1 MYNKYYIIQY
11 KEDIMSSVKELN
23 LDTTQL
29 QLFKFKLEYSRLN
42 ILSDDIYQKI
52 LTYIF
57 TPKVHL
63 SRWNSITHTWN
74 IDLFIS
80 RCYLCKRSAKTV
92 ALSHTCGCGGFSIY
106 ISDYTHM
113 VCTNELICWD
123 CAH

>member
-1 MYNKYYIIQY
+1 
-11 KEDIMSSVKELN
+11 MSSVKDQT

-29 QLFKFKLEYSRLN
+29 QLFKFKPEYSRLD

-74 IDLFIS
+74 TNLFIN
-80 RCYLCKRSAKTV
+80 RCYLCKGSAKNV
-92 ALSHTCGCGGFSIY
+92 SLSNNCQCCGLYSELAN
-106 ISDYTHM
+106 ISA